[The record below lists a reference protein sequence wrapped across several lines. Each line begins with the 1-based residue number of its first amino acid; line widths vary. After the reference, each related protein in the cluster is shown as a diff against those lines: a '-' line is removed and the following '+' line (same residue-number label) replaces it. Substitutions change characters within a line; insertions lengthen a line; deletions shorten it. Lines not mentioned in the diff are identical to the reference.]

1 MGFPNLHTVKLNILQ
16 SYVETASRKTFENRE
31 FPQITSV
38 ILSFQAYPLISS
50 CPNLKSLQLIGRNNG
65 HTVWSKY
72 IKPSQ
77 AIQNL
82 VVDIGRFDFE
92 GEYKTDSLINAR
104 ANNAIRAIPITS
116 ASCQCYT
123 S

>member
-92 GEYKTDSLINAR
+92 GEYKTDTPINAR